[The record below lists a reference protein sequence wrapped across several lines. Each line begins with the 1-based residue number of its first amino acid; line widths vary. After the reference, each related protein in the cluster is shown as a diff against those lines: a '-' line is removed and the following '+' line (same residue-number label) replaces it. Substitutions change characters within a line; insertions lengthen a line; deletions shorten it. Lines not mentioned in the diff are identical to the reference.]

1 MTQTTASIGTGLLA
15 GYQGGVMRV
24 VFVLPRASRSPIGA
38 LKVTYMLADGL
49 AEQGH
54 EVTLVHP
61 GRPGRD
67 EPHPW
72 YGGRADVRSVVAPT
86 LEDTLIE
93 GVHDVVV
100 ATSWRIVDKVE
111 AFSPRIGEKVCFL
124 HDYESYR
131 LGSRDE
137 RAAMQRSLRMGWPI
151 IAASAPVQDLVHEL
165 TGRWC
170 PLVACAVDPRQFR
183 QTHPVD
189 HPARRLIGFPARL
202 ERAKRTPDAIAAL
215 ASVRANRPEAISV
228 WCFGQ
233 YPGTLPRWV
242 THLPAPNDAELCDF
256 YNRTAV
262 FVVPSELEGF
272 GLSGAEAMVCG
283 AALVS
288 TMNGG
293 VAAYARHGES
303 AMLCPPRD
311 PTALARAV
319 GHLLSDDSF
328 RQRMATA
335 GARRVSS
342 RSWRQAIEE
351 FAACLRVVLGQGGS
365 G

>member
-1 MTQTTASIGTGLLA
+1 
-15 GYQGGVMRV
+15 
-24 VFVLPRASRSPIGA
+24 
-38 LKVTYMLADGL
+38 MLADGL
-49 AEQGH
+49 AEKGH

-72 YGGRADVRSVVAPT
+72 YGGRADVRSLIVPT

-93 GVHDVVV
+93 GVYDVVV
-100 ATSWRIVDKVE
+100 ATSWRMVDEVE
-111 AFSPRIGEKVCFL
+111 AFSARLGEKVCFL

-137 RAAMQRSLRMGWPI
+137 RAAMQRSLRVGWPI
-151 IAASAPVQDLVHEL
+151 IAASAPVQALVDEL

-170 PLVACAVDPRQFR
+170 PLVACAVDLRQFR
-183 QTHPVD
+183 QERPVD
-189 HPARRLIGFPARL
+189 HQARHLVGFPARA
-202 ERAKRTPDAIAAL
+202 ERAKRTPDAIAAI
-215 ASVRANRPEAISV
+215 ASVRANRPEAVNV

-233 YPGTLPRWV
+233 YPGPLPRWV
-242 THLPAPNDAELCDF
+242 THLPQPTDAELCDF

-272 GLSGAEAMVCG
+272 GLSGAEAMACG

-311 PTALARAV
+311 PAALARAI

-335 GARRVSS
+335 GARRVAS
-342 RSWRQAIEE
+342 RSWRQATEE
-351 FAACLRVVLGQGGS
+351 FAACLRVVLGQVGS